1 MSLRATRH
9 AGTRVRL
16 TGVLMAALALAPV
29 LTSCGDDRPPK
40 PRCQAGY
47 QADWDDDDHEWEC
60 ERKGSH
66 SHSTGHRTRTRTR
79 H

>member
-1 MSLRATRH
+1 MSRRATG
-9 AGTRVRL
+9 AESRVRL
-16 TGVLMAALALAPV
+16 AGLLVAAVALAPV
-29 LTSCGDDRPPK
+29 LTSCGDNRPPK

-47 QADWDDDDHEWEC
+47 QADWDGDDHEWEC

-66 SHSTGHRTRTRTR
+66 SSHSTGHRTRTRAR